1 MSGNSGFDSNSK
13 NTCAEPS
20 GKREKS
26 RVRFEPKWCRVV
38 YNLFRPSSVSEE
50 DFELNEGQYQ
60 KEVSIEDQKIV
71 PLVQQ
76 NLETGIYQVGP
87 LSPKYESGLA
97 YFHQLLMA
105 RIGTG
110 E

>member
-1 MSGNSGFDSNSK
+1 MI
-13 NTCAEPS
+13 
-20 GKREKS
+20 
-26 RVRFEPKWCRVV
+26 
-38 YNLFRPSSVSEE
+38 YNHFRPSDVSEE
-50 DFELNEGQYQ
+50 DFESNEGQYQ

-76 NLETGIYQVGP
+76 NLETGIYQTGP

-97 YFHQLLMA
+97 YFHQLLME